1 MRQPWLISFFTTGG
15 KDKLL
20 MFEFHL
26 IMTHSNKMSI
36 SHFSLFLFSFRSWV
50 IGAIALLC
58 LLGLTWAFGLMY
70 INESTVIM
78 AYLFTIFNSL
88 QGMFIFIFHCI
99 LQKKVRHKA
108 RQKLPVW
115 QTDIQT
121 HTEAHMRARNDQQG
135 HQKYLQSCHRGLIG
149 HSVSLLLNSL
159 TFSFLLP
166 NTLFRCHCLSCL
178 EAAGNKLSCLSYGVT
193 SSRSSK
199 ESFPSSGRVI
209 APEIA
214 CCKLW

>member
-26 IMTHSNKMSI
+26 IMTQSNKTSI
-36 SHFSLFLFSFRSWV
+36 SHFSLFLFSCRSWV

-115 QTDIQT
+115 QTYKHTQRHTCEPETINRDTKNICRAVTEVWLVIQYPCCSILSPFHSCYLT
-121 HTEAHMRARNDQQG
+121 LSFAVTVCLAMRQQVTN
-135 HQKYLQSCHRGLIG
+135 R
-149 HSVSLLLNSL
+149 VA
-159 TFSFLLP
+159 
-166 NTLFRCHCLSCL
+166 CL
-178 EAAGNKLSCLSYGVT
+178 T

-214 CCKLW
+214 CYTLW

>member
-26 IMTHSNKMSI
+26 IMTHSNKTSI
-36 SHFSLFLFSFRSWV
+36 SHFSLFLFSCRSWV

-115 QTDIQT
+115 QT
-121 HTEAHMRARNDQQG
+121 HTNT
-135 HQKYLQSCHRGLIG
+135 HRGTHVSQKRSTGTPKISAELSQIG

-166 NTLFRCHCLSCL
+166 NTLFRCNLIVLNIGPRKRTCMSVLKSNWL
-178 EAAGNKLSCLSYGVT
+178 KL
-193 SSRSSK
+193 
-199 ESFPSSGRVI
+199 
-209 APEIA
+209 
-214 CCKLW
+214 